1 MNTKKQEAFVE
12 ILNCLSAQEPD
23 PKKILEIK
31 IAQNVMMINSGCEQF
46 WEVVSANK
54 NIFSYKFMHRCFPT
68 FNEDEEIKVVNA
80 VRVHEPRVDA
90 QTYHARLE
98 EKRKLIKEQYDLRDG
113 LLQLLNA
120 DYADEACKNLHI
132 LPIIN
137 YSRIV
142 SYDVVYEIFTLMHKY
157 DLKSSLLLLFCTM
170 LVDHDMFHLVLNANI
185 LHIMHDAQLFC
196 GETMEII
203 HHAMFYAMHIAY
215 REECMARTSTSLK
228 HRFVFDLET
237 ASLLPQFNGALHNN
251 PYVPISLSKT
261 YMYASN
267 VPADKYIIKPMRA
280 PDSLSTA
287 STGTWGL
294 YSYAEFVERFNIFTD
309 GIFADIPMDRLWFGG
324 SVITACV
331 VKNPLEKL
339 FCTVSE
345 YFDEYYPSKK
355 CVNMKT
361 CREEDYTALE
371 DELSDIDIMVDLY
384 NDKLFDR
391 YALNIFEHIR
401 KKCGNINL
409 IKINTKKSYKY
420 YVSGEINRSIE
431 IFRMYGTHPIGGVSR
446 FHFPA
451 VRGAFNRSQVFIMPS
466 LIAYAM
472 SGIFI
477 DYKWMSS
484 MHSTQKLVLKYY
496 MRGGT
501 LLLNDKEHEYVAA
514 YIAENLDE
522 WGILIKYA
530 ESGRTRSIMNPVFR
544 PRLYRSGFYRS
555 IEKYA
560 QIIVPN
566 KNEFI
571 EESHSEADDIP
582 KSKFNINLELR
593 YPSGHIKPFVMWK
606 LQPYVAALKSY

>member
-12 ILNCLSAQEPD
+12 ILNCLSTWNPD
-23 PKKILEIK
+23 SPKKMLEIK
-31 IAQNVMMINSGCEQF
+31 IAQNVIMINVGCEQF

-68 FNEDEEIKVVNA
+68 FNEDEEIKVVGM
-80 VRVHEPRVDA
+80 VVKTREPRVDA
-90 QTYHARLE
+90 QTYHAKLE
-98 EKRKLIKEQYDLRDG
+98 EKQKLIKEQYDLRDG
-113 LLQLLNA
+113 LLQLLNM
-120 DYADEACKNLHI
+120 DYADEACKNLRI

-137 YSRIV
+137 YSCIV
-142 SYDVVYEIFTLMHKY
+142 SYDIVFEIFTLMHKY
-157 DLKSSLLLLFCTM
+157 DLRSSILLLFCAM

-185 LHIMHDAQLFC
+185 LRIMHNTQLFC
-196 GETMEII
+196 DETMEII

-215 REECMARTSTSLK
+215 REECMARTSASLK
-228 HRFVFDLET
+228 HRFVFDLEM
-237 ASLLPQFNGALHNN
+237 ASLLPQFNGAIHNN

-261 YMYASN
+261 YIYGLN
-267 VPADKYIIKPMRA
+267 VPIDKYIIKPMRA
-280 PDSLSTA
+280 LA
-287 STGTWGL
+287 SAGTWGL

-309 GIFADIPMDRLWFGG
+309 GMFTDMPMDRLWFGG

-331 VKNPLEKL
+331 IKNPLEKL

-345 YFDEYYPSKK
+345 YFDEHYPSKK
-355 CVNMKT
+355 CVNMET
-361 CREEDYTALE
+361 CREEDYNALE

-384 NDKLFDR
+384 NDKLFDQ

-401 KKCGNINL
+401 KKCRNINL

-451 VRGAFNRSQVFIMPS
+451 VRGAFNGSQVFIMPS

-484 MHSTQKLVLKYY
+484 MHSAQKLVLKYY

-501 LLLNDKEHEYVAA
+501 LLLNDKEHAHIAA
-514 YIAENLDE
+514 YIAEHLDE

-530 ESGRTRSIMNPVFR
+530 ESDRMRSIMNPVFR
-544 PRLYRSGFYRS
+544 PRLYRSGFYCS
-555 IEKYA
+555 IKKYA
-560 QIIVPN
+560 QIITPN

-582 KSKFNINLELR
+582 KSKFNVNLELR

-606 LQPYVAALKSY
+606 LQAYVAALKTF